1 MAFLVYLLLSSLKL
15 PPHTVFGTAAYVV
28 AFRVYRTT
36 RKQQRV
42 AFQTR
47 EPPTQSRQL
56 PMILAI
62 NLGKAS
68 PSFPLQVGIR
78 GGMPKRAQHRHHL
91 AFVVETVR
99 DHVQQNKRRT
109 AQLPKPSFRTFCQR
123 RV

>member
-15 PPHTVFGTAAYVV
+15 PPHMNRRLCRSLSRVSDNAQTA
-28 AFRVYRTT
+28 
-36 RKQQRV
+36 V

-47 EPPTQSRQL
+47 EPPTQSRKL
-56 PMILAI
+56 LMILAI

-78 GGMPKRAQHRHHL
+78 GGIPKRAQHRHHL
-91 AFVVETVR
+91 AFMVETVR

-123 RV
+123 HV